1 MYNNSI
7 RNFIFLAPLEIISK
21 IITTNICIPQKP
33 PGDVC
38 AIGLE
43 RERESKS
50 GLPPLFFSTLPRW
63 FRPTVSSSKPIGGCR
78 WLFVLVVVPLSFFL
92 SVVCVIDD
100 RVFLS
105 RHYASQMIAQSGKT
119 LMYGLVCVL
128 VWVCPCRLLMDGGS
142 ARNTTQKET
151 EMVFFFAL
159 TNGHIFFRWRGVII
173 NW

>member
-1 MYNNSI
+1 MDLIEYIHVQQLRPEFYFFSSIEDYIENN
-7 RNFIFLAPLEIISK
+7 NNKYLH
-21 IITTNICIPQKP
+21 TTEAARRCMCDRP
-33 PGDVC
+33 
-38 AIGLE
+38 

-142 ARNTTQKET
+142 YKNTTHTKKET
-151 EMVFFFAL
+151 EMVFFS
-159 TNGHIFFRWRGVII
+159 H
-173 NW
+173 

>member
-38 AIGLE
+38 MCDRPRE
-43 RERESKS
+43 RERVRADF
-50 GLPPLFFSTLPRW
+50 LPYFFPP
-63 FRPTVSSSKPIGGCR
+63 FRDDSVRLYHHQNRLAVVAGC
-78 WLFVLVVVPLSFFL
+78 FVLIVVPLSFFL

-128 VWVCPCRLLMDGGS
+128 VWVCPCRPLMDGGS
-142 ARNTTQKET
+142 YKNTTHTKKKPKW
-151 EMVFFFAL
+151 FFFS
-159 TNGHIFFRWRGVII
+159 H
-173 NW
+173 